1 MTKIHLGTSL
11 SHLAFVSFSFLSWF
25 FFILVSKIL
34 IWRKKTPLDTINLL
48 HFIQPMTP
56 SDFLLWPTIIFLLHY
71 SLLLDSFPV
80 DTNTE
85 VLKEGGECDLCS
97 ELMDGFT
104 EGMGLIKFHF
114 KVLVQVSHLS
124 LLSPIEDTGGT
135 ENVVN
140 GVQSESPG
148 QMWGPILGWEI
159 TP

>member
-1 MTKIHLGTSL
+1 
-11 SHLAFVSFSFLSWF
+11 
-25 FFILVSKIL
+25 
-34 IWRKKTPLDTINLL
+34 
-48 HFIQPMTP
+48 
-56 SDFLLWPTIIFLLHY
+56 
-71 SLLLDSFPV
+71 
-80 DTNTE
+80 
-85 VLKEGGECDLCS
+85 
-97 ELMDGFT
+97 MDGFT

-140 GVQSESPG
+140 GVQSESSG